1 MGGVLPAGAADLE
14 LQAGGRQAQ
23 GPCDLASAYPTSLA
37 LASDPA
43 ELCSFARVSL
53 SSFRNLFQ
61 GKEKSCI
68 AGEGVGPSSTLT
80 FSLMPCGPTGRRSW
94 DERRPGEAC
103 CWALPRLGTEFALS
117 GLPVCAES
125 PRTLPTGPLRFHG

>member
-23 GPCDLASAYPTSLA
+23 GPCDLA

-43 ELCSFARVSL
+43 ELCYFARVSL

-68 AGEGVGPSSTLT
+68 AGEGMGPGSALT
-80 FSLMPCGPTGRRSW
+80 SSLMPCGPPGRRSW
-94 DERRPGEAC
+94 DEREEA
-103 CWALPRLGTEFALS
+103 WRGLLLGPAQ
-117 GLPVCAES
+117 A
-125 PRTLPTGPLRFHG
+125 